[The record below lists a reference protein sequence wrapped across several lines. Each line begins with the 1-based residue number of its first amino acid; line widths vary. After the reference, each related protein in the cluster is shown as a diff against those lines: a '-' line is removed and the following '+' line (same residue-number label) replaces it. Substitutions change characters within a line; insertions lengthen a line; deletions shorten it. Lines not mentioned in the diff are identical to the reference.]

1 MYQLLGHCSGVMDQI
16 LPKGPKVIF
25 SRCSKI
31 QFAFSEWLRLV
42 KNQSPGSLRQYLT
55 TNVLWGEFQRITA
68 VQTVNH
74 GLFWITSFPA
84 CQCPHRTDHLPPF
97 SNWKELFWM
106 KIWKELDM
114 MLRSKFEPEGLFQTW
129 ETVSWGSGRSRDGT
143 APSLQKKIQ
152 QIQHLIFDHVDH
164 QSPHGWWDQHCP
176 RPCRRATCGRTWKS
190 PSESWPVRSVRR
202 HLHFEN

>member
-97 SNWKELFWM
+97 SNWKRIVLDENM
-106 KIWKELDM
+106 KKKIWCWDPNLN
-114 MLRSKFEPEGLFQTW
+114 LRDFFRLEKRFLGALGEAGM
-129 ETVSWGSGRSRDGT
+129 
-143 APSLQKKIQ
+143 APPPPFKKNHR
-152 QIQHLIFDHVDH
+152 QI
-164 QSPHGWWDQHCP
+164 
-176 RPCRRATCGRTWKS
+176 
-190 PSESWPVRSVRR
+190 
-202 HLHFEN
+202 

>member
-1 MYQLLGHCSGVMDQI
+1 MCQLFGHCSGVMDQI

-106 KIWKELDM
+106 KIWKNLDM

-143 APSLQKKIQ
+143 APSLQKESSSD
-152 QIQHLIFDHVDH
+152 LIFI
-164 QSPHGWWDQHCP
+164 
-176 RPCRRATCGRTWKS
+176 
-190 PSESWPVRSVRR
+190 SWPSWSSVTSWLMRPA
-202 HLHFEN
+202 LSPAMQESDLWENLEVSLRVLTS

>member
-84 CQCPHRTDHLPPF
+84 CQCPHRTDHLLPF

-106 KIWKELDM
+106 KIWKNLDM

-143 APSLQKKIQ
+143 APSLQKESSSD
-152 QIQHLIFDHVDH
+152 LIFI
-164 QSPHGWWDQHCP
+164 
-176 RPCRRATCGRTWKS
+176 
-190 PSESWPVRSVRR
+190 SWPSWSSVTSWLMRPA
-202 HLHFEN
+202 LSPAMQESDLWENLEVSLRVLTS

>member
-1 MYQLLGHCSGVMDQI
+1 MYQLFGHCSGVMDQI

-97 SNWKELFWM
+97 LNWKELFWM
-106 KIWKELDM
+106 KIWKNLDM

-143 APSLQKKIQ
+143 APSLQKESLSD
-152 QIQHLIFDHVDH
+152 LIF
-164 QSPHGWWDQHCP
+164 S
-176 RPCRRATCGRTWKS
+176 
-190 PSESWPVRSVRR
+190 SWPSWSSVTSWLMRPA
-202 HLHFEN
+202 LSPAMQESDLWENLEVSLRVLTS

>member
-97 SNWKELFWM
+97 LNWKELFWM
-106 KIWKELDM
+106 KIWKNLDM

-143 APSLQKKIQ
+143 APSLQKESSSD
-152 QIQHLIFDHVDH
+152 LIFI
-164 QSPHGWWDQHCP
+164 
-176 RPCRRATCGRTWKS
+176 
-190 PSESWPVRSVRR
+190 SWPSWSSVTSWLMRPA
-202 HLHFEN
+202 LSPAMQESDLWENLEVSLRVLTS

>member
-1 MYQLLGHCSGVMDQI
+1 MYQLFGHCSGVMDQI

-129 ETVSWGSGRSRDGT
+129 ETVSWGSGWSRDGT
-143 APSLQKKIQ
+143 APSLQKESSSD
-152 QIQHLIFDHVDH
+152 LIFI
-164 QSPHGWWDQHCP
+164 
-176 RPCRRATCGRTWKS
+176 
-190 PSESWPVRSVRR
+190 SWPSWSSVTSWLMRPA
-202 HLHFEN
+202 LSPAMQESDLWENLEVSLRVLTS

>member
-16 LPKGPKVIF
+16 LPKGPKVIL

-84 CQCPHRTDHLPPF
+84 CQCPHRTDHLLPF

-106 KIWKELDM
+106 KIWKNLDM

-143 APSLQKKIQ
+143 APSLQKE
-152 QIQHLIFDHVDH
+152 LSSDFIFI
-164 QSPHGWWDQHCP
+164 
-176 RPCRRATCGRTWKS
+176 
-190 PSESWPVRSVRR
+190 SWPSWSSVTSWLMRPA
-202 HLHFEN
+202 LSPAMQESDLWENLEVSLRVLTS

>member
-1 MYQLLGHCSGVMDQI
+1 MYQLFGHCSGVMDQI

-143 APSLQKKIQ
+143 APSLQKE
-152 QIQHLIFDHVDH
+152 LSSDFIF
-164 QSPHGWWDQHCP
+164 S
-176 RPCRRATCGRTWKS
+176 
-190 PSESWPVRSVRR
+190 SWPSWSSVTSWLMRPA
-202 HLHFEN
+202 LSPAMQESDLWENLEVSLRVLTS

>member
-1 MYQLLGHCSGVMDQI
+1 MYQLFGHCSGVMDQI

-106 KIWKELDM
+106 KIWKNLDM

-143 APSLQKKIQ
+143 APSLQKELSSD
-152 QIQHLIFDHVDH
+152 LIFIFWSCWSSVTSWLMRPAL
-164 QSPHGWWDQHCP
+164 SPAMQ
-176 RPCRRATCGRTWKS
+176 
-190 PSESWPVRSVRR
+190 ESDLW
-202 HLHFEN
+202 ENLEVSLRVLTS

>member
-1 MYQLLGHCSGVMDQI
+1 MYQLFGHCSGVMDQI

-84 CQCPHRTDHLPPF
+84 CQCPHRTDHLLPF

-106 KIWKELDM
+106 KIWKNLDM

-143 APSLQKKIQ
+143 APSLQKE
-152 QIQHLIFDHVDH
+152 LSSDFIFI
-164 QSPHGWWDQHCP
+164 
-176 RPCRRATCGRTWKS
+176 
-190 PSESWPVRSVRR
+190 SWPSWSSVTSWLMRPA
-202 HLHFEN
+202 LSPAMQESDLWENLEVSLRVLTS

>member
-1 MYQLLGHCSGVMDQI
+1 MYQLFGHCSGVMDQI

-97 SNWKELFWM
+97 SNWKELFLM
-106 KIWKELDM
+106 KIWTWHVVEIQIWTWGTFSD
-114 MLRSKFEPEGLFQTW
+114 LRNGFLGLWAKQGWHRPLPSK
-129 ETVSWGSGRSRDGT
+129 R
-143 APSLQKKIQ
+143 I
-152 QIQHLIFDHVDH
+152 I
-164 QSPHGWWDQHCP
+164 
-176 RPCRRATCGRTWKS
+176 
-190 PSESWPVRSVRR
+190 VR
-202 HLHFEN
+202 FYI

>member
-106 KIWKELDM
+106 KIWKNLDM

-143 APSLQKKIQ
+143 APSLQKE
-152 QIQHLIFDHVDH
+152 LSSDFIF
-164 QSPHGWWDQHCP
+164 S
-176 RPCRRATCGRTWKS
+176 
-190 PSESWPVRSVRR
+190 SWPSWSSVTSWLMRPA
-202 HLHFEN
+202 LSPAMQESDLWENLEVSLRVLTS